1 MSGTCKTCGVPKL
14 LSMTQA
20 WREGCIVDTTSGS
33 ASLCIYE
40 ASYPTA
46 LINELEDRLGI
57 PLERIV
63 YLAGTHAAVKVLG
76 VLYESHPH
84 IGKLLFSAPFHN
96 MTERILVGFG
106 RAIGVAD
113 VKIIERN
120 RRKGARV
127 IIENP
132 FDLSNCL
139 AIISGILQIAD
150 GCNIAYDIL
159 EENGSY
165 LVDFTPASSDMHE
178 EEAYQRLF
186 AENLAPKKA
195 DPSIKLPKC
204 IVCGAPREVGQL
216 CEFDTERGLI
226 KERAGGERMIM
237 MGVHGY
243 NSIIREL
250 SWELGHSVYD
260 IFIDFEKRNLSA
272 RLTGAAEE
280 ERPWGGEELRKY
292 FAVRGLGMLGEF
304 QEKDGTTSITIQN
317 AFIAPLVAG
326 RLLALWELEN
336 GREGSYEFDVKD
348 NALSF
353 SIS

>member
-1 MSGTCKTCGVPKL
+1 MPGACKVCGVPRL

-46 LINELEDRLGI
+46 LIKELEDRLGV
-57 PLERIV
+57 PLDRIV

-84 IGKLLFSAPFHN
+84 ISKLLFSAPLHRT
-96 MTERILVGFG
+96 TERLLVGFG
-106 RAIGVAD
+106 RSIGVAKVD
-113 VKIIERN
+113 IIERK
-120 RRKGARV
+120 RGKGATVRLHD
-127 IIENP
+127 P

-150 GCNIAYDIL
+150 GCPI
-159 EENGSY
+159 SY
-165 LVDFTPASSDMHE
+165 YIHEHSNPFLVEFVPASDKESE

-186 AENLAPKKA
+186 AENLAPKEVTPETSLARCKR
-195 DPSIKLPKC
+195 
-204 IVCGAPREVGQL
+204 CGTPREVGAL
-216 CEFDTERGLI
+216 YAFDTAKGFINQRQ
-226 KERAGGERMIM
+226 GGQRMIF
-237 MGVHGY
+237 MGVHGF

-250 SWELGHSVYD
+250 SWELGQSVND
-260 IFIDFEKRNLSA
+260 AFIGFERKHL
-272 RLTGAAEE
+272 AASLDKGEE
-280 ERPWGGEELRKY
+280 SESPWGEEKVRDYL
-292 FAVRGLGMLGEF
+292 AIRGLGVLSDLV
-304 QEKDGTTSITIQN
+304 EKGGSSYFTVEN

-326 RLLALWELEN
+326 RLLALWEREY
-336 GREGSYEFDVKD
+336 GKEGSYEFSVT
-348 NALSF
+348 NSTLYF

>member
-1 MSGTCKTCGVPKL
+1 MPSTCKTCGFPRL

-20 WREGCIVDTTSGS
+20 WRDGCIVDNTSGS

-84 IGKLLFSAPFHN
+84 VSKLLFSAPFHGL
-96 MTERILVGFG
+96 TERMLVGFG
-106 RAIGVAD
+106 RAIGVAN
-113 VKIIERN
+113 VNIVERK
-120 RRKGARV
+120 RRKETRV

-150 GCNIAYDIL
+150 GCNIAYNVL
-159 EENGSY
+159 EGNGAY
-165 LVDFTPASSDMHE
+165 LVEFTPTPSDMHE

-186 AENLAPKKA
+186 AENLAPRLVDHA
-195 DPSIKLPKC
+195 AMLSKC
-204 IVCGAPREVGQL
+204 QACGAPREAGEL
-216 CEFDTERGLI
+216 CEFDIERGLI
-226 KERAGGERMIM
+226 SERGSGDRMIM

-250 SWELGHSVYD
+250 SWELGDFVYD
-260 IFIDFEKRNLSA
+260 VFIDFEKKNLSA
-272 RLTGAAEE
+272 KLAGSAEDNL
-280 ERPWGGEELRKY
+280 PWGEEKLRQY
-292 FAVRGLGMLGEF
+292 FALRGLGMLDNF
-304 QEKDGTTSITIQN
+304 VEKNGTTSITVHN

-326 RLLALWELEN
+326 RLLALWELVN
-336 GREGSYEFDVKD
+336 GREGSYSFDVTD
-348 NALSF
+348 NLLNF